1 MRSTNEINFDNIRS
15 TLSLEMTTY
24 QLVEKQRL
32 APCRVSRRLA
42 DAVFELLRTS
52 RMRLMFKPAR
62 QTVTITAFKFAPSG
76 PETESQHALRIRP
89 ALMGFYNCVNAPL
102 NFGGNLQYRTETL
115 TDG

>member
-1 MRSTNEINFDNIRS
+1 
-15 TLSLEMTTY
+15 MTADL
-24 QLVEKQRL
+24 LVEKQRL

-42 DAVFELLRTS
+42 NVVSELLRAS

-76 PETESQHALRIRP
+76 PETESQHALHIRP

-102 NFGGNLQYRTETL
+102 KFGKYLQYRTETL